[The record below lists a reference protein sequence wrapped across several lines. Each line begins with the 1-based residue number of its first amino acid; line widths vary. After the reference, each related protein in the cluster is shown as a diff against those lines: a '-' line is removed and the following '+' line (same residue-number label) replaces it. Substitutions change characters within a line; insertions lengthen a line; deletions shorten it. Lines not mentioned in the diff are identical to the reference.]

1 MKSAAIIAVM
11 VNHAEDRQ
19 DWPHADVI
27 MMNDKN
33 LRLGVKCVDKIL
45 EVESCLA
52 DKKACDQEN
61 PEH

>member
-11 VNHAEDRQ
+11 VNHVEDRQ

-27 MMNDKN
+27 MTNDKN
-33 LRLGVKCVDKIL
+33 LGFGVKVVDKIL

-52 DKKACDQEN
+52 DRKACDEEN